1 MEFDNSIFFSN
12 INYLLQAQNKR
23 TGKFETD
30 AGVNPGY
37 ISRVSKDTTTKPGI
51 EFVMRAAE
59 LLGVSIDTILKIDL
73 SALNP
78 TEEYFLNF
86 LDKLKKNT
94 DERKIDWQLETADY
108 LNRFTPDDDSFLNHP
123 LLSEEEFY
131 VPAEEGPAVLE
142 DHIIF
147 KSHTYECRTSI
158 KSPCYNFRL
167 KNGIKFYIM
176 NIELAWGTQEE
187 IDNSQIFE
195 VWMYDPETGSS
206 QYITNSSKESSLG
219 VLVESLY
226 ASIKEY
232 FKMPKI
238 AEPITKAIDAFMQD
252 DLTDDVYVVSED
264 DIPF

>member
-12 INYLLQAQNKR
+12 INYLLQVQNKR

-37 ISRVSKDTTTKPGI
+37 ISRVSKETTTKPGI

-78 TEEYFLNF
+78 TEEYFSSF
-86 LDKLKKNT
+86 LEKLKKDT
-94 DERKIDWQLETADY
+94 DDRKIDWQLETADY
-108 LNRFTPDDDSFLNHP
+108 LNRLEPDRMGRVNHP

-131 VPAEEGPAVLE
+131 VPAEEGLVNRV
-142 DHIIF
+142 IF
-147 KSHTYECRTSI
+147 KSRTYECRTDI
-158 KSPCYNFRL
+158 KGPCYNFRL
-167 KNGIKFYIM
+167 KNGITFYIM
-176 NIELAWGTQEE
+176 SIELSWGNLVE

-195 VWMYDPETGSS
+195 VWMYNPENGSS
-206 QYITNSSKESSLG
+206 QYITNSAKESSLG

-252 DLTDDVYVVSED
+252 DLTDDLYAVSD
-264 DIPF
+264 DEIPF